1 MPGQRNRSGVFQ
13 TVGER
18 DWCSTMSRIPSLE
31 MAVAVR
37 PDADPIRP
45 FVLGVET
52 LRGLCTIELLQGD
65 ITQVTCDLLAISAF
79 RNSYV
84 PTKGT
89 VMGALFENHG
99 FSFLKAPPSRELI
112 DIEFDLRAPLGIWIT
127 HEQAGLPCRR
137 ILCVELVGRLGAGN
151 RSGRPLDEALQNV
164 FVGLAILESKGIA
177 VRQLALPLL
186 GTGSQRIDP
195 RDVIGPL
202 VEKTR
207 DAIARSSTLERV
219 MFVERSEEKAHLL
232 LGEIERQFG
241 TINPS
246 LPKADL
252 IAGLMKELQALAQTL
267 SASTSGLQ
275 KRMAGEML
283 ELAKAPMSNASSIGV
298 LARRLAELV
307 TDSLY
312 KSSSRLDLHKKIE
325 DLGKAGVSP
334 WVVSYLHTL
343 RVIGN
348 EVVHIREPGSR
359 LPAALSEDD
368 VTVCLF
374 CIQRVAQFWLDT
386 RNEKEESGRA
396 MRH

>member
-1 MPGQRNRSGVFQ
+1 M
-13 TVGER
+13 
-18 DWCSTMSRIPSLE
+18 
-31 MAVAVR
+31 
-37 PDADPIRP
+37 
-45 FVLGVET
+45 
-52 LRGLCTIELLQGD
+52 
-65 ITQVTCDLLAISAF
+65 
-79 RNSYV
+79 
-84 PTKGT
+84 
-89 VMGALFENHG
+89 
-99 FSFLKAPPSRELI
+99 
-112 DIEFDLRAPLGIWIT
+112 
-127 HEQAGLPCRR
+127 
-137 ILCVELVGRLGAGN
+137 
-151 RSGRPLDEALQNV
+151 
-164 FVGLAILESKGIA
+164 
-177 VRQLALPLL
+177 
-186 GTGSQRIDP
+186 
-195 RDVIGPL
+195 IGPL